1 VLAIE
6 VLEDL
11 GYTATKAADSDGGL
25 NVLSSVVRIDV
36 LADVG
41 LPGGINGRH
50 LADAARESRPNLN
63 VLFIT
68 GFAESALL
76 NYGQLDPGISVLTS
90 GLRVNTFGRGFAS

>member
-1 VLAIE
+1 MLAIE

-68 GFAESALL
+68 GFAETTANSTRA
-76 NYGQLDPGISVLTS
+76 Y
-90 GLRVNTFGRGFAS
+90 RC